1 MTQGVPKNPKLYH
14 IVHVDR
20 LPSILA
26 EGGLWCDAV
35 SSQRRLKGTT
45 IGFPD
50 IKARRL
56 ERQLVSYPDL
66 SVGDCV
72 PFYFCPRSVMLYI
85 IYKRNHENLQYK
97 DGQVNIIHLETTLF
111 NIVEWANENQ
121 KRWVF
126 TSANAGA
133 FYCEDCN
140 DLGQLNQINWQA
152 VNARSW
158 QKVRESKQAEFLL
171 ETFFPW
177 YLVENIG
184 VCTAEVLQSVESV
197 LEDFDSPQLHAS
209 IRSSWYY

>member
-35 SSQRRLKGTT
+35 SSKRRLEGTT
-45 IGFPD
+45 IGFPE

-56 ERQLVSYPDL
+56 ERKLVSYPDL

-85 IYKRNHENLQYK
+85 IYKRNHANLRYK

-111 NIVEWANENQ
+111 NTVEWANENQ

-133 FYCEDCN
+133 FYCEDYN
-140 DLGQLNQINWQA
+140 DLSQLNQINWQA
-152 VNARSW
+152 VNATSW
-158 QKVRESKQAEFLL
+158 SQVRDPKQAEFLF

-177 YLVENIG
+177 HLVESIG
-184 VCTAEVLQSVESV
+184 VCTAEVLQSVKSV
-197 LEDFDSPQLHAS
+197 LEDFGSQQPHAS
-209 IRSSWYY
+209 IRSRWYY